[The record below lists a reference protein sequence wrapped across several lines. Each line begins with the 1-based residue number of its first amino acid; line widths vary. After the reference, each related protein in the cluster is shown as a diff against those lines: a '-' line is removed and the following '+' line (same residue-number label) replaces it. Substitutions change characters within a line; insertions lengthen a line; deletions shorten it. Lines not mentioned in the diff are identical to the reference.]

1 MKEYDHPEKAEL
13 PIAARNPNKQNPFRQ
28 ILHRRRFDRAEHAFN
43 DLADHTAWLLIDTL
57 AKCSDCGRN
66 DSLSKQIAADLSRLN
81 EFLEILKVNEIPSRT
96 LSLWICI
103 RRYDQLCTV
112 ATKDGFKA

>member
-1 MKEYDHPEKAEL
+1 MKKYDHPEKPEL
-13 PIAARNPNKQNPFRQ
+13 SSASRNPFKKNPFRQ
-28 ILHRRRFDRAEHAFN
+28 ILHRCRFDRAECAFN

-81 EFLEILKVNEIPSRT
+81 DLLELLIIHTTSERT
-96 LSLWICI
+96 LRLWCCI
-103 RRYDQLCTV
+103 RRYDQLCSVVTS
-112 ATKDGFKA
+112 KA